1 MAIEDPYVPV
11 FMLVLLTV
19 ASRSDFRQFIS
30 NVSIVQC
37 TCMLEWIH
45 GEPRPYK
52 HPRIFDACNICASYL
67 TMARLTDTSKSS
79 VDLCFYLYLYLHWS
93 VACR

>member
-30 NVSIVQC
+30 NVSIVHVC
-37 TCMLEWIH
+37 LNGFTENS
-45 GEPRPYK
+45 G
-52 HPRIFDACNICASYL
+52 L
-67 TMARLTDTSKSS
+67 TSTLGYSTP
-79 VDLCFYLYLYLHWS
+79 
-93 VACR
+93 VAFVQVT